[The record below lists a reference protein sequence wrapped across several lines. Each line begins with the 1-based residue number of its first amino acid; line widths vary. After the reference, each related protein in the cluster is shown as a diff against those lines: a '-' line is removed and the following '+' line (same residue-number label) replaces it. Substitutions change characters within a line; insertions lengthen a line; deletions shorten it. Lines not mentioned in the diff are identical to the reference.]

1 MKQTVELEDGI
12 YWVGGDEQDGGLHC
26 NPYLIIDG
34 EEAVLLD
41 PGSVLDFDYVYKN
54 VTGLVPLEK
63 IKYVILHHQDP
74 DFCSSVPLFEKQG
87 AKFQVVTHWR
97 TAALVKY
104 YGITSPYYIVNEHE
118 FQLTLASGRVLGFV
132 PTPYLHFPGAIA
144 TYDYNTKILFS
155 SDLFG
160 AFSYDWKLY
169 ADESYID
176 KMKTFHEHYMPSND
190 IIRPV
195 METFLSMDI
204 TMIAPQHGSI
214 IRDRIAEHIIVL
226 RDLECGV
233 FLAPVKKNIAESGGY
248 RVVCNKVIQRYASI
262 FNKEEVLEAVKD
274 LEITLDEEKLEIT
287 DYNYRGIELWDL
299 LFDHILEKKDMNW
312 LVVIE
317 PMVKGLCKEYDL
329 PLPAVFQSVLAKVQK
344 EVVQL
349 SKENEELKDI
359 NQKLNNTIKD
369 TQEQLIRC
377 PITGLYNFN
386 FFKSYLSNSIKELGK
401 GDRIFSP
408 ALILINVD
416 NMTRIRFSY
425 GDNEVDATL
434 KNIAYTI
441 KELAEE
447 NVMLFRMQ
455 GASFGVFLP
464 DITRRKAVT
473 FAEELRNAINLS
485 EKFIEK
491 ITVSIG
497 ISCLE
502 EIEDSLEH
510 SASAADTLLYDMA
523 LLRVKLAKR
532 IGANTVCSTSTS
544 EDVKEE
550 MGRIL
555 VIDADEI
562 NVDVLKTVL
571 ENMKYQILT
580 ASNGEEALAICEKE
594 LPSLIISEVM
604 IPKLDAFQVRRRLL
618 SQSLTKSIPFILVS
632 HLKNEDS
639 LKQASAL
646 GIEHYL
652 KKPYMLSELIG
663 IIQNKVRGNSDGSV
677 L

>member
-1 MKQTVELEDGI
+1 MQNTVDLGNGI

-34 EEAVLLD
+34 EEAVLID
-41 PGSVLDFDYVYKN
+41 PGSVLDFEYVYKN
-54 VTGLVPLEK
+54 VTSLVPLER

-74 DFCSSVPLFEKQG
+74 DFCASVPLFESKG
-87 AKFQVVTHWR
+87 AQFQIVTHWR

-104 YGITSPYYIVNEHE
+104 YGVVSPYYIVNEHE
-118 FQLTLASGRVLGFV
+118 LKLTLKSGRVLSFV

-144 TYDYNTKILFS
+144 TYDYDSKVLFS

-160 AFSYDWKLY
+160 AFSYDWKLF
-169 ADESYID
+169 ADESYIG

-204 TMIAPQHGSI
+204 SMIAPQHGSI
-214 IRDRIAEHIIVL
+214 IRERISEHICVL

-233 FLAPVKKNIAESGGY
+233 FLVPVKKNLAQSGGY
-248 RVVCNKVIQRYASI
+248 SAIYSIVLNRYASI
-262 FNKEEVLEAVKD
+262 FNIDEVLEVVEGLDITMD
-274 LEITLDEEKLEIT
+274 LRSLQIT
-287 DYNYRGIELWDL
+287 DYNYRGVDLWNL
-299 LFDHILEKKDMNW
+299 LFEQVLQRKGMNW

-317 PMVKGLCKEYDL
+317 PMVQGLCKEYDL
-329 PLPAVFQSVLAKVQK
+329 PMPAVFHNILVKAQQ
-344 EVVQL
+344 EVAIL

-359 NQKLNNTIKD
+359 NLKLNHAIKES
-369 TQEQLIRC
+369 QEQLIRC
-377 PITGLYNFN
+377 PVTGLYNYT
-386 FFKSYLSNSIKELGK
+386 FFKSYLKNSIKDLLNGEQP
-401 GDRIFSP
+401 FHP

-416 NMTRIRFSY
+416 NMTKIRFAY
-425 GDNEVDATL
+425 GDDEVDSTL
-434 KNIAYTI
+434 KNIAYTM
-441 KELAEE
+441 KELAQE
-447 NVMLFRMQ
+447 NMMIFRLQ
-455 GASFGVFLP
+455 GASFGCFIP
-464 DITRRKAVT
+464 DISKRKAIT

-485 EKFIEK
+485 EKYIEK

-497 ISCLE
+497 IASLE
-502 EIEDSLEH
+502 EVNDSTNQLT
-510 SASAADTLLYDMA
+510 SADELLYETA

-532 IGANTVCSTSTS
+532 IGTNAVCSSS
-544 EDVKEE
+544 SAKDYKEE
-550 MGRIL
+550 LGRIL
-555 VIDADEI
+555 IVDADEI
-562 NVDVLKTVL
+562 NIDVLKTFL
-571 ENMKYQILT
+571 ENMKYEILI
-580 ASNGEEALAICEKE
+580 AEDGEEALAICEKE
-594 LPSLIISEVM
+594 LPSLVISEVM

-618 SQSLTKSIPFILVS
+618 TQSLTKNIPFILVS

-639 LKQASAL
+639 LRQASAL

-663 IIQNKVRGNSDGSV
+663 IIQNKVRRSSDESV